1 MNFLIISIIS
11 SFISANKIEKS
22 GDFVKSDEILRDVL
36 FGGRKS
42 NITSETRL
50 VDWLVFLR
58 KFSIK
63 MFENFHLELY
73 VIRFMR
79 LKTHS

>member
-1 MNFLIISIIS
+1 MSFLIISIIS

-42 NITSETRL
+42 NIDFIFREENTFEIWRERL
-50 VDWLVFLR
+50 MTANVR
-58 KFSIK
+58 
-63 MFENFHLELY
+63 ELLLNAMK
-73 VIRFMR
+73 R
-79 LKTHS
+79 